1 MRHSPP
7 SSTQPTGC
15 ALPVNKGIQHPP
27 PFPLTHA
34 KCCCQIDLIKGI
46 SSPGCNCCD
55 AMARTSRMQ
64 CLLLLNYDRNSESGS
79 GGALNHPSIYGAIIR
94 RTGYG
99 RIVFVKPRGSR
110 SAPGLSLSSQVAT
123 TCIWVRF
130 SLFSFALYT
139 STPFCTGPE

>member
-34 KCCCQIDLIKGI
+34 KCCQIDLIKGI

-55 AMARTSRMQ
+55 GENFTYAMPPPSQLR
-64 CLLLLNYDRNSESGS
+64 SEFGIGRRG

-123 TCIWVRF
+123 TCIWAPF
-130 SLFSFALYT
+130 SLFSF
-139 STPFCTGPE
+139 PE